1 MNIDSIQS
9 ILRRVTNVPA
19 SKIGKALLFYL
30 LSIEVERMKEA
41 DIAKPYG
48 YPLYHRGNNLI
59 LIDLPCNKD
68 FYEVFIANTT
78 AQYPKDI
85 YVGLKVKYG
94 AKVYDLLS
102 FTIDYSDIKEFRPL
116 EELLPIP
123 LEDFEVNQKAAVEM
137 ELTDAQIS
145 DINRGLHKGV
155 TIEAVRGLLHK
166 VVGAGAN
173 LVDGIY
179 LALSSKALNLALLY
193 SELNSKLW
201 KPTAE
206 SSELL
211 KGLLTNESIIA
222 FPSLLISEDTMLRV
236 GDLDESQA
244 EAVLKALSNRVS
256 VITGPPGT
264 GKTQVILNIIANA
277 LACGMTALVASKNNM
292 AVDNVR
298 TRFDKLDSYGYLLRF
313 GSKSQIATVSL
324 PGLTSMATAS
334 EKLRKNGTSG
344 EILIST
350 YTKLVADMNAAKKNL
365 ARLAQ
370 LAGETYALEREISA
384 LATKIDD
391 FKTQSE
397 MQLLVLDAENDTFAP
412 AQSIAV
418 GSIDKVA
425 TELSELKNK
434 INAQCSGFFGF
445 WHRKFSIDGYN
456 RQLATL
462 VETLSLSVR
471 GLTAFP
477 RVTPQS
483 CDKQLVDLCE
493 RILSMLVKL
502 SSYLRR
508 RASIVNTNERQLK
521 ILDKE
526 LGRKR
531 SEQTRM
537 ALELEALKDSRAKAQ
552 QTLARGQDWIKTN
565 SIALLVAYIEHYL
578 ANNISN
584 GRYINDFKRHLE
596 SSKPWNDI
604 SFARDTK
611 QVLRTLRLMSITSLS
626 ARNALPMSEGLFDI
640 LIIDEASQCD
650 VASAL
655 PLIARAK
662 QVVVIGD
669 PKQLKHISA
678 VSPDEETAIK
688 EKLHIGDDLPLA
700 YSKKSLYDLCYDY
713 LVARGKLNEACC
725 PLRHHYRCHPEIIE
739 YSNRHFY
746 ADGFGGPL
754 IIETNTNHLKG
765 TPQGLFLV
773 PVAGRQ
779 EDPDLNVNE
788 REARECVRLLLD
800 LMARNNAEVTFGI
813 VTPFVAQSTRIFE
826 LLPETIDKGRVRVG
840 TAHKFQGDEKDI
852 MIYSPMV
859 ATGSPDRKIKWIDE
873 IEPNLVNVA
882 VTRAR
887 SALYVVCDEAYIRN
901 NSREYR
907 PLGKLIS
914 MCEKIYRL

>member
-41 DIAKPYG
+41 DIAKPYA
-48 YPLYHRGNNLI
+48 YPLYHRGNSLL

-123 LEDFEVNQKAAVEM
+123 LEDFEVNQRAAVDM

-166 VVGAGAN
+166 VVGGGAD

-211 KGLLTNESIIA
+211 KGLLTNIAIPGLPTVSIT
-222 FPSLLISEDTMLRV
+222 EDTMLRV
-236 GDLDESQA
+236 SDLDESQA
-244 EAVLKALSNRVS
+244 QAVVKALSNRVS

-264 GKTQVILNIIANA
+264 GKTQVILNIIVNA
-277 LACGMTALVASKNNM
+277 LACGKTTLVASKNNM
-292 AVDNVR
+292 AVDTIR
-298 TRFDKLDSYGYLLRF
+298 ERFDKLDSYGYLLRF

-324 PGLTSMATAS
+324 PGLTNMATAS
-334 EKLRKNGTSG
+334 EKLRKNDTSA
-344 EILIST
+344 ETLIST

-365 ARLAQ
+365 ARLVQ
-370 LAGETYALEREISA
+370 LVGETYALEREIRA
-384 LATKIDD
+384 LVTKIGD

-418 GSIDKVA
+418 GNIDKVA
-425 TELSELKNK
+425 TELSGLKNK

-456 RQLATL
+456 RQLAAN
-462 VETLSLSVR
+462 VDSLPLAVR
-471 GLTAFP
+471 SLAAFP
-477 RVTPQS
+477 RVTRQG
-483 CDKQLVDLCE
+483 CDRMLVDLCE
-493 RILSMLVKL
+493 SILALLLKL

-508 RASIVNTNERQLK
+508 RATIIDTNERQLK
-521 ILDKE
+521 LFDKE
-526 LGRKR
+526 LARKR
-531 SEQTRM
+531 SDQTRM
-537 ALELEALKDSRAKAQ
+537 ALELQALKDSKQGAEQILLRGREWIRA
-552 QTLARGQDWIKTN
+552 N
-565 SIALLVAYIEHYL
+565 SASLMEAYIEHYL
-578 ANNISN
+578 VCDLASS
-584 GRYINDFKRHLE
+584 RYIIDFKRHLE
-596 SSKPWNDI
+596 SSKPWN
-604 SFARDTK
+604 STAFARDTK
-611 QVLRTLRLMSITSLS
+611 QALRALRLMSITNLS
-626 ARNALPMSEGLFDI
+626 ARNALPLSEGLFDI

-669 PKQLKHISA
+669 PMQLKHISA
-678 VSPDEETAIK
+678 VQQSEEEAIR
-688 EKLHIGDDLPLA
+688 EKLHIDADLPVV
-700 YSKKSLYDLCYDY
+700 YSKKSLYDFCHDY
-713 LVARGKLNEACC
+713 LIAQDKMSNACC

-739 YSNRHFY
+739 YSNRQFY
-746 ADGFGGPL
+746 SGGDGGPL
-754 IIETNTNHLKG
+754 MIDTNTNRLQG

-773 PVAGRQ
+773 PVSGCQ
-779 EDPDLNVNE
+779 EDPHVNINE
-788 REARECVRLLLD
+788 LEARECVRLLLD

-826 LLPETIDKGRVRVG
+826 LLPETVDKKRVRVG

-914 MCEKIYRL
+914 LCEKIYRL